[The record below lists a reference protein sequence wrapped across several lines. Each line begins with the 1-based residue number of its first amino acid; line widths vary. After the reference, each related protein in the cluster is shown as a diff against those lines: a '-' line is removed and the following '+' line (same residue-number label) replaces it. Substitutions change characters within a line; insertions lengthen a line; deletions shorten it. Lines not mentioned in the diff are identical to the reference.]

1 MFSWHRTDAVP
12 FSVPHVIGHTMPTC
26 CVTGTINL
34 HHLVMLVPA
43 GFSTIKTLFFLLV
56 TSTLWEDIPRLRQ
69 HPIPH
74 RSSTRHPLPPE
85 STPTCHSDQIVIFFF
100 LLKIYLFLIEA

>member
-56 TSTLWEDIPRLRQ
+56 TSTLWEDIPRLR